1 MCRYPCVSDNEW
13 QSTNEWEKNGER
25 TNTPSKIKGEIIAIL
40 KCHPVMTVFCPTSH
54 PTAVSF
60 VRFFRPS
67 IFIFHV
73 KHCSFFIFFPFA
85 TRFCRFFLSLAATE
99 FFFSL
104 FLSFHLWPDYF
115 WHAQYK
121 NEALS
126 RLNSKINFVFQDHR
140 YSECIFPDAE
150 NVHYYDNYYRWINGQ
165 RIVSETERE

>member
-73 KHCSFFIFFPFA
+73 KHCSFFIFFPSQLVFA
-85 TRFCRFFLSLAATE
+85 DFFCRWLLPN
-99 FFFSL
+99 FFSL
-104 FLSFHLWPDYF
+104 FFYRSISDQITFDMLSIKMKHFLD
-115 WHAQYK
+115 
-121 NEALS
+121 
-126 RLNSKINFVFQDHR
+126 
-140 YSECIFPDAE
+140 
-150 NVHYYDNYYRWINGQ
+150 
-165 RIVSETERE
+165 